1 MRSDTVKLLDVQH
14 LVVEFPGRRG
24 TLRALDDISFDI
36 APGEILGVVGESG
49 AGKSLTGASII
60 GLLEPPGRVASG
72 QIMLEGERID
82 HLNHQQMR
90 HIRGKRI
97 GAIFQ
102 DPLTSL
108 NPLYTVGRQI
118 TETIRAHLPVNESE
132 ARRRAIALLEDTGI
146 PAAAQRIDH
155 YPHQFSGGMRQRVVI
170 ALALAAEPTLI
181 VADEPTT
188 ALDVSIQAQ
197 IIQLLKRLC
206 RERGAAVMLITHDMG
221 VIAETC
227 DRVAVMYAGRIV
239 EIGPVHEVI
248 HTPAHPYTAGLM
260 ASIPDLAIERE
271 RLNQIDG
278 AMPRLNAIPKGC
290 AYHPRCPR
298 AFDRCTQERPEL
310 IPAGA
315 TSAACWLHDAHGHDA
330 SHGKEAKV

>member
-1 MRSDTVKLLDVQH
+1 MSVHKKLLDVQH

-24 TLRALDDISFDI
+24 TLRAIDDISFDI

-60 GLLEPPGRVASG
+60 GLLEPPGRVAGG
-72 QIMLEGERID
+72 QILLEGQRID
-82 HLNHQQMR
+82 QLNHQQMR

-118 TETIRAHLPVNESE
+118 TETIRAHLPVNEAE
-132 ARRRAIALLEDTGI
+132 ARRRAISLLEDTGI
-146 PAAAQRIDH
+146 PGAAQRIDH

-260 ASIPDLAIERE
+260 ASIPDMAIERD

-278 AMPRLNAIPKGC
+278 AMPRLNAIPTGC

-310 IPAGA
+310 IEAGA
-315 TSAACWLHDAHGHDA
+315 TRAACWLHDEQHVRELVA
-330 SHGKEAKV
+330 